1 VNCDLHHPQPL
12 FDPMMPSNNDMI
24 VENSRKRKV
33 DEIGGNEVSNE
44 CEKDNGKNP
53 LKKLRQQNTLNNP
66 ASPILPSTDYAA
78 LFEQECSSC
87 TQSSSLPAI
96 SSNVLTPSEFSD
108 ELECA
113 ICRETFLKPYTLQCS
128 HTFCKRCI
136 TSWMKVRKSC
146 PTCRKLLTRQPVYN
160 MTLDKVMQVILKKQS
175 EEEQQE
181 MARRQEEL
189 EKEESE
195 ALQRFIATVE
205 TAKARGVVFLN
216 IATAWNDNERLLFK
230 TGVERYEAKARRLYC
245 ELTNFSLEFVQN
257 ATPEQLETACKNLG
271 FLIPRVAGSSST
283 TDYSLI
289 RMILKDFLVGV

>member
-1 VNCDLHHPQPL
+1 VRSAPPVINN
-12 FDPMMPSNNDMI
+12 PMMPSNNDMI
-24 VENSRKRKV
+24 LVEKSRKRKV
-33 DEIGGNEVSNE
+33 DEIGGNKTSVDWVQENE
-44 CEKDNGKNP
+44 NVNP
-53 LKKLRQQNTLNNP
+53 LKRLKHQHTHNP
-66 ASPILPSTDYAA
+66 GSPILPSTDYAA
-78 LFEQECSSC
+78 LFEQDCTSSSC
-87 TQSSSLPAI
+87 STPLPTI
-96 SSNVLTPSEFSD
+96 SSNVLLASEFSD

-136 TSWMKVRKSC
+136 NSWMKVRKSC

-160 MTLDKVMQVILKKQS
+160 MTLDKVMQVIVKKQS

-181 MARRQEEL
+181 MARRNVEL
-189 EKEESE
+189 EKEEAE
-195 ALQRFIATVE
+195 ALQRFITTVE

-245 ELTNFSLEFVQN
+245 ELTNFSLDFVQN

-271 FLIPRVAGSSST
+271 FLIPRVVGSSST
-283 TDYSLI
+283 TDYNLI